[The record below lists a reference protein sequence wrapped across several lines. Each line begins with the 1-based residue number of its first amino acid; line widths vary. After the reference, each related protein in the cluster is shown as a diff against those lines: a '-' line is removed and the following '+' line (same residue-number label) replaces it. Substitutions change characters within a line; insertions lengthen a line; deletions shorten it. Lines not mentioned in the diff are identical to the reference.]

1 MKKYIIVTGGAGFVG
16 SNLIEFLIKNSNYKI
31 ISLDNYSSGSKK
43 NHIKNR
49 RIRYINGD
57 TNQIDLIFKK
67 LKKKIL
73 TIFHFG
79 EFERIHQGF
88 FNLN

>member
-67 LKKKIL
+67 LKK
-73 TIFHFG
+73 
-79 EFERIHQGF
+79 
-88 FNLN
+88 NLNNFSFWRICKNTSKFF